1 MLFIALLMVIG
12 CVIDAYLLFKPEKSK
27 AADQPLYVQMLLSFS
42 MYSNIERVMRT
53 TTPMVN
59 TDQLGCLNDMR

>member
-12 CVIDAYLLFKPEKSK
+12 CVIDAYLLFKPEKGK

-42 MYSNIERVMRT
+42 VYSNIERVMRT

-59 TDQLGCLNDMR
+59 TDQLGCLNGMR